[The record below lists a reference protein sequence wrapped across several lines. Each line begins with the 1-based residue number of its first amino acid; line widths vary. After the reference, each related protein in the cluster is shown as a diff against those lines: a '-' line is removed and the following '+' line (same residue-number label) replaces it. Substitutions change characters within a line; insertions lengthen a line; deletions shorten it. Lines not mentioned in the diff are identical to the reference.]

1 MKEPQAKKNNNNNGA
16 EQMNWNAMQNQFMD
30 FNKVRS
36 VVARNMEAMV
46 AANQA
51 ALDGAK
57 AMAERTYR
65 AVQDNAQHG
74 VESLKQVCGNKNPQD
89 AQRESAAAVTKAV
102 QSFTKNAEEVAQI
115 YSRSATEVL
124 GIFSEV
130 FNRNLHELN
139 GGCCKEEK

>member
-36 VVARNMEAMV
+36 VV